1 MTSINLL
8 PVFLT
13 GLIGSVHCVGMCGG
27 IVSAF
32 SMASRKLSETGTKK
46 QRVFSLRLVS
56 ANQSGDLNRMG
67 LESSEGA
74 TTTVTATHAS
84 AFDYATRAIS
94 YNGGRISSYMLAGV
108 FAGSVGSG
116 LLSLFALSTLTSL
129 QNGFY
134 WMANFVLLAIGLYMM
149 DIWRGISKLEL
160 LGQSVW
166 RRISPL
172 TRRLLPL
179 DSNSKAFA
187 MGALWGWLPCGMV
200 YSILFTAMLSGS
212 AYSGAM
218 VMLAFGLGTLPT
230 LLLMAAVGSTLGA
243 KLKSDLQNKKWRL
256 FAGLLLCMFGLLGLF
271 RAFSGHSGQHV
282 LWLDTFC
289 INPPVIVAPTTPV
302 IPITPHK
309 TGL

>member
-27 IVSAF
+27 IVGAF
-32 SMASRKLSETGTKK
+32 SMASSKLSKTGIKK
-46 QRVFSLRLVS
+46 QRVFPLRLVS
-56 ANQSGDLNRMG
+56 ANQSGDLNRMS
-67 LESSEGA
+67 LETSEA
-74 TTTVTATHAS
+74 TTATAAHAS

-94 YNGGRISSYMLAGV
+94 YNSGRISSYMLAGV
-108 FAGSVGSG
+108 IAGSVGSG
-116 LLSLFALSTLTSL
+116 LLSLFTLSTLTSL

-179 DSNSKAFA
+179 DSNPKAFA

-243 KLKSDLQNKKWRL
+243 KLGIKLKSHLQNKKWRL
-256 FAGLLLCMFGLLGLF
+256 FAGSLLCLFGLLGLF
-271 RAFSGHSGQHV
+271 RAFSVHSGQHA
-282 LWLDTFC
+282 LWLDAFC
-289 INPPVIVAPTTPV
+289 INPPAPNTTF
-302 IPITPHK
+302 IPITPRK
-309 TGL
+309 AGL